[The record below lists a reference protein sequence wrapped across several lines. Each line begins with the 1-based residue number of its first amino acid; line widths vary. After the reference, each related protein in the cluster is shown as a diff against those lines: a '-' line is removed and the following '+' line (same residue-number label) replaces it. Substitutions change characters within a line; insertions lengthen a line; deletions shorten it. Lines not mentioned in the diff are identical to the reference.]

1 MVEIKF
7 NEIIEIHFSHLFLC
21 LVKLAKL
28 KFEINHQH
36 DSKIFLCYSIWLKK
50 VLRNFRIFIWILFL
64 GEVLQFATQKETSLM
79 HERHPLP

>member
-28 KFEINHQH
+28 KFEINHQN
-36 DSKIFLCYSIWLKK
+36 DPKIFYVIQSDWSDCSETFESLSEFYFLVKFFNLQ
-50 VLRNFRIFIWILFL
+50 LR
-64 GEVLQFATQKETSLM
+64 GKPA
-79 HERHPLP
+79 